1 MIIIVDLLHTIL
13 GCELGVAHPPGYPL
27 FTVMVHFLIKLV
39 RYFPHLTPA
48 YFVNLSSAVF
58 TSLAAALIGL
68 SIKLSTKPS
77 VYTNSA
83 IMLSM
88 GMFAFSPLIWQYA
101 TTAEV
106 FPMNTFFAALI
117 IYLIILFTTSHN
129 LYIAYFGAFICG
141 LALCNQHTI
150 ILYEVPLILWIL
162 YLLKHTIYTQPI
174 TLLML
179 SLSFLVGLIP
189 YIYLPLSDLF
199 NPRPGSWGRPS
210 TLQGFIHHI
219 LRRDYGTFKLYSGD
233 TSKKTTNE
241 GLYER
246 NIAYF
251 NDLYEYQGLY
261 CVHILV
267 AIAVLFFAYYPTAPA
282 SATVTPLTLSVSA
295 PPTASAKGT
304 SADPKFPM
312 ALNRNVSVTKRK
324 SANPSSTT
332 TATTTPIPTASP
344 PTPLPPT
351 LSLQRPNSY
360 LTIPAIARYTPTVL
374 ILTQAF
380 YLTVF
385 HGLSNLPL
393 SDPLLYGV
401 HKRFWMQPA
410 VLTFYWAGIGY
421 LLLAEGVEY
430 MAILLS
436 HAVTTRT
443 AKTKHNNNSN
453 IPYNSDQSIRYITYT
468 ISSIYTCIAMF
479 LVYTQYKKWLGVS
492 DQSQANYFARYAT
505 AMLTPLPP
513 KALLFVSYDQQWT
526 SIR

>member
-1 MIIIVDLLHTIL
+1 
-13 GCELGVAHPPGYPL
+13 
-27 FTVMVHFLIKLV
+27 MVHFLIKFV

-77 VYTNSA
+77 VYTYSA
-83 IMLSM
+83 IILSM

-117 IYLIILFTTSHN
+117 IYLVILFTTSHN
-129 LYIAYFGAFICG
+129 LYIAYIGAFICG

-150 ILYEVPLILWIL
+150 ILYEIPLILWIL

-174 TLLML
+174 ILLIL

-189 YIYLPLSDLF
+189 YIYLPLSDAL

-210 TLQGFIHHI
+210 TLHGFVHHI

-233 TSKKTTNE
+233 TSKKISE

-251 NDLYEYQGLY
+251 NDLNEYQGLY
-261 CVHILV
+261 CIHILV
-267 AIAVLFFAYYPTAPA
+267 AIAVLFYAYYPTAPA
-282 SATVTPLTLSVSA
+282 TPTVTA
-295 PPTASAKGT
+295 
-304 SADPKFPM
+304 
-312 ALNRNVSVTKRK
+312 
-324 SANPSSTT
+324 SSTT
-332 TATTTPIPTASP
+332 TQPLQTVSKQGKSGDSTVPVASIALNSNVTVSKRKSTSTSLPSSTTASP
-344 PTPLPPT
+344 PTPPPST
-351 LSLQRPNSY
+351 LSPQRPNAY
-360 LTIPAIARYTPTVL
+360 LTLPALARYTPTVL
-374 ILTQAF
+374 ILTQGF

-421 LLLAEGVEY
+421 LLLAEGIEY
-430 MAILLS
+430 VAILLS
-436 HAVTTRT
+436 HSITTRLT
-443 AKTKHNNNSN
+443 KTKHNKNSNSN
-453 IPYNSDQSIRYITYT
+453 IPHNSDQTIRYIIYT
-468 ISSIYTCIAMF
+468 TSSIYTCIAMF

-492 DQSQANYFARYAT
+492 DQRQATYFARYAT